1 MDPITLGLLMA
12 IGAGGAAA
20 AVRWRKQQRGAK
32 RPARAVTSS
41 KPEARRESDPSALKV
56 GDVLLWMGD
65 EFWLAGELRMV
76 REGAPVLR
84 VFTAP
89 EKGRDRWIAL
99 TRQGDQV
106 YILDRD
112 TDLEGMGWPGV
123 EVPSQGLTL
132 RPVEQASCAITA
144 QGEVDAGWEGVGR
157 YAVFRAMETVAVFVE
172 QGNQRVA
179 LRGKTVPR
187 RLVEKLG

>member
-1 MDPITLGLLMA
+1 MDPISLGLLMA

-20 AVRWRKQQRGAK
+20 AVRWRMQK
-32 RPARAVTSS
+32 RATPVPPTPP
-41 KPEARRESDPSALKV
+41 KPEARREGDPSALKV

-65 EFWLAGELRMV
+65 EFWLSGELRMM
-76 REGAPVLR
+76 REGAPALR

-89 EKGRDRWIAL
+89 EKGRDRWVAL

-106 YILDRD
+106 FLLDRD
-112 TDLEGMGWPGV
+112 PSLEALGWPGV
-123 EVPSQGLTL
+123 EVPSQGTVL
-132 RPVEQASCAITA
+132 RPVEQGSCAITA
-144 QGEVDAGWEGVGR
+144 QGEVDAGWEGIGR

-172 QGNQRVA
+172 QGRQRLA
-179 LRGKTVPR
+179 LRGKIVPR

>member
-20 AVRWRKQQRGAK
+20 AVRWRKQRGAK
-32 RPARAVTSS
+32 RPASAVTSA
-41 KPEARRESDPSALKV
+41 KPDARREGDPSAIKG

-65 EFWLAGELRMV
+65 EFWLSGELRMV

-89 EKGRDRWIAL
+89 EKGRDRWVAL

-106 YILDRD
+106 YFLDRD
-112 TDLEGMGWPGV
+112 TALEGMGWPGV
-123 EVPSQGLTL
+123 EVPSQGQTL

-157 YAVFRAMETVAVFVE
+157 YAVFRAMETIAVFIE
-172 QGNQRVA
+172 QGSQRVA
-179 LRGKTVPR
+179 LRGKSVPR

>member
-32 RPARAVTSS
+32 RPASAATSS

-65 EFWLAGELRMV
+65 EFWLSGELRMV
-76 REGAPVLR
+76 REGAAVLR

-89 EKGRDRWIAL
+89 EKGRDRWVAL

-106 YILDRD
+106 YFLDRD
-112 TDLEGMGWPGV
+112 AALEGMGWPGM
-123 EVPSQGLTL
+123 EVPSHGLTL

-172 QGNQRVA
+172 QGSQRVA
-179 LRGKTVPR
+179 LRGKSVPR